1 MANWV
6 LFQWGPI
13 QFQVFPF
20 NVNTFSHNTATDWA
34 KKEIAGAAMYREW
47 VGEMDELITLKGN
60 VFPHFFARH
69 ERRRKITHPVLS
81 ADKPTAGGI
90 NPATG
95 LLGEHTGGIPSSGGL
110 FHLDVLDNMRR
121 LGQAHILI
129 RGDGWHF
136 GWFVIDTLSRGH
148 SLIAHDGIGQRIEFE
163 AQFQRVPIP
172 NDGASNIIQ
181 MYGSGSVQESGPVQ
195 PEPPPEAPPPPYTP
209 AEKREIDRQL
219 FEARERARI
228 QAQDDAEEEARKRI
242 EETERLA
249 APEAPGWNA

>member
-20 NVNTFSHNTATDWA
+20 NVNTMSHNTASDWA

-47 VGEMDELITLKGN
+47 VGESDELITLKGK
-60 VFPHFFARH
+60 VFPHYFARKMR
-69 ERRRKITHPVLS
+69 ERSRYRAPITQPVLS
-81 ADKPTAGGI
+81 ATGGI
-90 NPATG
+90 NPDTG
-95 LLGEHTGGIPSSGGL
+95 LLGEHTGGFPSAGGL

-129 RGDGWHF
+129 RGDGWHY
-136 GWFVIDTLSRGH
+136 GWFIIDTLSRGH
-148 SLIAHDGIGQRIEFE
+148 SLIAHDGIGQMIEFE

-181 MYGSGSVQESGPVQ
+181 MYGSGAVAEGGAAPEPAPAAPESGTVVRKFGPDGQ
-195 PEPPPEAPPPPYTP
+195 PLHMS
-209 AEKREIDRQL
+209 D
-219 FEARERARI
+219 
-228 QAQDDAEEEARKRI
+228 EEARR
-242 EETERLA
+242 RLR
-249 APEAPGWNA
+249 EAGVGV